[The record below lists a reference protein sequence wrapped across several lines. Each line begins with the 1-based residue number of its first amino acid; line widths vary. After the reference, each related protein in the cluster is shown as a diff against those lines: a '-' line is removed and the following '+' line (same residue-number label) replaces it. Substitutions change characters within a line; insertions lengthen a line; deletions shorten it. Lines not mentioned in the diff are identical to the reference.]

1 MGMYC
6 VYIYI
11 YIYIHYM
18 QKCNCLMILLDAC
31 HILQGQ
37 TAVLVYSVLVETDHI
52 EAHTLILVSEPRP

>member
-1 MGMYC
+1 
-6 VYIYI
+6 
-11 YIYIHYM
+11 M